1 MSETAATTRIAA
13 YELGVA
19 PYRVEVS
26 TQTSAMVASIENP
39 LKHVVFSPAVAHMLT
54 EKLQIATKHCVL
66 YPPLYIQRVPRMP
79 YRERMAIYQREALKF
94 AVGTVSRLFARLEAH
109 GHPAPASR
117 VTHIVTVSCT
127 GAAAPGL
134 HDQVASRFGLPLTCK
149 RFGLNYMGCHG
160 GVKAL
165 ALAQALAR
173 EKLGNVVLV
182 VCVELCS
189 LHKFAPRLLS
199 GADQCKMD
207 IIANLLF
214 ADGAAAVLIEHDA
227 PTAGASAAAAAAPA
241 LELIDSW
248 TVAIPD
254 SEPLMTWE
262 MGPTNYEMFI
272 SKEIKHSIESRLAD
286 ALAQVLREPFDKNKY
301 DVVIHPGGPSILRSV
316 QKALDLD
323 AAALASSYAV
333 LERMG
338 NMSSPTI
345 FYVLDEYL
353 RTTPRRK
360 PLLLVIAFGPGLTIE
375 VSLVRVAADAAAV
388 AAVVP
393 YRDLSW
399 ITSNSLFFKASSF
412 SGRSLMRELMDEP
425 LGESAQYTEA
435 EYNGAMLGMNRLH
448 KYLFYNAPFYAA
460 VARFKPQSIVEIG
473 CGGGYLAR
481 RVGAKLP
488 AAQLTAVDRNP
499 FAIKVCLSQGA
510 PPPNVR
516 FVGSDADVAS
526 PDVVYASDVCHHMDD
541 EELVGFIR
549 TQYARVSRA
558 VIILDLHRHWLASL
572 LFWVPGLLLINWLCR
587 ADGFVSIERA
597 FTRDEL
603 LKSARDA
610 GVPDACIE
618 LRWVWPFRWLL
629 VLTKEPNG
637 QPKEKAN

>member
-1 MSETAATTRIAA
+1 VTSSNATTRIVG

-19 PYRVEVS
+19 PYRVEVA
-26 TQTSAMVASIENP
+26 TQTTAMVASIENP
-39 LKHVVFSPAVAHMLT
+39 LKHVVFSPSVANMLT

-66 YPPLYIQRVPRMP
+66 YPPLYVQRVPTMS
-79 YRERMAIYQREALKF
+79 YRERMAIYQRESLKF
-94 AVGTVSRLFARLEAH
+94 AVATVSRLFARLEAA
-109 GHPAPASR
+109 GERAPHTR
-117 VTHIVTVSCT
+117 VTHVVTVSCT

-134 HDQVASRFGLPLTCK
+134 HDLVASRFNLPLTCK

-173 EKLGNVVLV
+173 ESLGNRVLV

-189 LHKFAPRLLS
+189 LHKFPPRLLS
-199 GADQCKMD
+199 GSEQCKMD

-214 ADGAAAVLIEHDA
+214 ADGAAAVLVEHSDA
-227 PTAGASAAAAAAPA
+227 SSSAAAAPT
-241 LELIDSW
+241 LQLIDSW
-248 TVAIPD
+248 SVAIPD
-254 SEPLMTWE
+254 SEPMMTWE

-272 SKEIKHSIESRLAD
+272 SKDIKQSIESRLAD
-286 ALAQVLREPFDKNKY
+286 ALAQVLREPFDKRKY

-316 QKALDLD
+316 QKALALD
-323 AAALASSYAV
+323 PDALASSYAV

-360 PLLLVIAFGPGLTIE
+360 PQLLVIAFGPGLTIE
-375 VSLVRVAADAAAV
+375 VSLLRVAADDAAV
-388 AAVVP
+388 GALVP

-399 ITSNSLFFKASSF
+399 IAANSVFFKASSF

-425 LGESAQYTEA
+425 LGEFSQYTES
-435 EYNGAMLGMNRLH
+435 EYVSAMLGMNRLH
-448 KYLFYNAPFYAA
+448 KYLFYNAPFYRA
-460 VARFKPQSIVEIG
+460 VERFKPRSIVEIG

-481 RVGAKLP
+481 RVGARLP

-499 FAIKVCLSQGA
+499 HAIQVCLAQGA

-516 FVGSDADVAS
+516 FVGTDADVAA

-541 EELVGFIR
+541 EELVAFIR
-549 TQYARVSRA
+549 AQYERVSRA

-603 LKSARDA
+603 LRSARDA
-610 GVPDACIE
+610 GVPESCIE

-629 VLTKEPNG
+629 VLSKPAAAADKSK
-637 QPKEKAN
+637 QQ

>member
-1 MSETAATTRIAA
+1 MTSNATTRIIG

-19 PYRVEVS
+19 PYRVEVT

-39 LKHVVFSPAVAHMLT
+39 LKHVVFSPRVANMLT

-66 YPPLYIQRVPRMP
+66 YPPLYVKRVPTMS
-79 YRERMAIYQREALKF
+79 YRERMAIYQRESLKF
-94 AVGTVSRLFARLEAH
+94 AVGTVSRLFARLEAA
-109 GHPAPASR
+109 GEVAPHSR
-117 VTHIVTVSCT
+117 VTHVVTVSCT

-134 HDQVASRFGLPLTCK
+134 HDLVASRFNLAPTCK

-173 EKLGNVVLV
+173 ESSGNRVLV

-199 GADQCKMD
+199 GAEQCKMD

-214 ADGAAAVLIEHDA
+214 ADGAAAVLVEHGEPQSA
-227 PTAGASAAAAAAPA
+227 PTPSP
-241 LELIDSW
+241 LQLIDSW

-254 SEPLMTWE
+254 SEPMMTWE

-272 SKEIKHSIESRLAD
+272 SKDVKQAIESRLAD
-286 ALAQVLREPFDKNKY
+286 ALAQVLREPFDKDKY

-316 QKALDLD
+316 QKALALD
-323 AAALASSYAV
+323 ANALASSYAV

-360 PLLLVIAFGPGLTIE
+360 SQLLVIAFGPGLTIE
-375 VSLVRVAADAAAV
+375 VSLLRVAADDAAV

-435 EYNGAMLGMNRLH
+435 EYVGAMLGMNRLH
-448 KYLFYNAPFYAA
+448 KYLFYNAPFYRA
-460 VARFKPQSIVEIG
+460 VERFKPRSIVEIG

-481 RVGAKLP
+481 RVGARLP

-499 FAIKVCLSQGA
+499 DAIKVCLSQGV

-516 FVGSDADVAS
+516 FVASDADVAA
-526 PDVVYASDVCHHMDD
+526 PDVVYASDVCHHMND
-541 EELVGFIR
+541 EELVAFIR
-549 TQYARVSRA
+549 AQYERVSRA

-587 ADGFVSIERA
+587 VDGFASIERA

-610 GVPDACIE
+610 GVPESCIE

-629 VLTKEPNG
+629 VLSKPSEV
-637 QPKEKAN
+637 EKSKQQ